1 MKSTKRTVVTVDG
14 PSGVGKGTLCQAL
27 AQKLNWAYLDSGAL
41 YRALALEA
49 LKSGKENADP
59 QTVAALLE
67 TMQLEFEY
75 QDKTYRLLL
84 NGQSVGEEI
93 RSEYCAN
100 IASKIATY
108 AEVRTA
114 LLEFQR
120 QFAMPLALVADGR
133 DMGTVVFPQA
143 DLKIYLTASAEV
155 RAQRRFKQLNKK
167 EDCDSL
173 RALKQEITERDARDA
188 QRKVSPHK
196 PAADAVII
204 DTQDYS
210 ASQVLEKVLALLT
223 EKQLI

>member
-1 MKSTKRTVVTVDG
+1 M
-14 PSGVGKGTLCQAL
+14 GKGTLCQAL

-100 IASKIATY
+100 IASKIAAY
-108 AEVRTA
+108 AEVRTS

-167 EDCDSL
+167 EECDSL

>member
-100 IASKIATY
+100 VASKIAAY
-108 AEVRTA
+108 AEVRAA

-120 QFAMPLALVADGR
+120 QFATPLPLVADGR

>member
-100 IASKIATY
+100 IASKIAAY

>member
-100 IASKIATY
+100 IASKIAAY
-108 AEVRTA
+108 AEVRTS

-167 EDCDSL
+167 EECDSL